1 MKIGIDIDDTI
12 TDSYDLITKAYAFC
26 THSKQER
33 FINNKF
39 SYYDLEEKFPNY
51 KDFTI
56 KAFSKII
63 PYVKP
68 KTNAK
73 YVIDKL
79 HEMGYTIEIITARNH
94 TEYPD
99 PYGITYDYLK
109 KNNIYFDKL
118 NVSIA
123 NKGAYCKENNIDF
136 LIDDS
141 IRNLNDASNYGI
153 KTIIFNNIFNEHAT
167 NFTRVNSWI
176 DILNLFNNK
185 LKED

>member
-12 TDSYDLITKAYAFC
+12 TDSYDLITRAYAFC
-26 THSKQER
+26 TNSKQEK

-56 KAFSKII
+56 KAFSRII
-63 PYVKP
+63 PYVKL
-68 KTNAK
+68 KRDAK

-79 HEMGYTIEIITARNH
+79 HEMGYTIHIVTARNQ

-99 PYGITYDYLK
+99 PYGITYEYLK

-118 NVSIA
+118 NVSVA
-123 NKGAYCKENNIDF
+123 DKGKFCKENNIDI

-141 IRNLNDASNYGI
+141 VKNLDNASKHGI
-153 KTIIFNNIFNEHAT
+153 KTIIFNNVFNEYAT
-167 NFTRVNSWI
+167 NFTRVNSWM
-176 DILNLFNNK
+176 DVLNLFNTF